1 MAAPVLVA
9 GDGGDGE
16 CGHLLEPVHGVR
28 HGGGRQQEVR
38 VVHVLRDPLVKEN
51 YSDNR
56 KP

>member
-51 YSDNR
+51 YSDNS